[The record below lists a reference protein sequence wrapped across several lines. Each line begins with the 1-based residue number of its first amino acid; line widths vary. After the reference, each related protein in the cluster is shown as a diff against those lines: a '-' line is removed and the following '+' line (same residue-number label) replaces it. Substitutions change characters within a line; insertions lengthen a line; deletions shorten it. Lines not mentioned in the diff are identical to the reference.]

1 MSVPALP
8 ATLTPA
14 LSGRDAV
21 ADALYRAVTAFDTA
35 DDALFKSA
43 LTTDAVLNLNG
54 TIMEGYGAIYSQCYA
69 NIVKMDTNH
78 FLTNIRINIA
88 DGDSKAQVTCSALS
102 QHYRGGEGM
111 NPGSDYLLAGGF
123 YWVELVKDS
132 GDGLWKIKQWTLKSN
147 WGQGDWG
154 VFGK

>member
-21 ADALYRAVTAFDTA
+21 ADALYRSVMALDTA

-43 LTTDAVLNLNG
+43 FTTDAVLDVNG
-54 TIMEGYGAIYSQCYA
+54 TIMEGYDAIYSQCYA
-69 NIVKMDTNH
+69 MLTKFDTNH
-78 FLTNIRINIA
+78 FLSNMRINIIE
-88 DGDSKAQVTCSALS
+88 GDSKAQVTCSALS

-111 NPGSDYLLAGGF
+111 NPGSDFLLAGGL
-123 YWVELVKDS
+123 Y
-132 GDGLWKIKQWTLKSN
+132 
-147 WGQGDWG
+147 
-154 VFGK
+154 